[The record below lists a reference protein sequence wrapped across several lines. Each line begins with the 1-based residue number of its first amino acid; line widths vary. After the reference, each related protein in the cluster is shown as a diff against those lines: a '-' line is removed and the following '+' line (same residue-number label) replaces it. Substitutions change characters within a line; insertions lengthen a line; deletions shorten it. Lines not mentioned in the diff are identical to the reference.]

1 MRICVKEES
10 DELPSVPPGFESYAT
25 FTLKRRLVPDDQTKA
40 NAMESVASVSNQAEL
55 ETESDE
61 AKAARS
67 LRRRPWINYDD
78 DVAADPNNEKKASP
92 QNLDQVS
99 SLFFFNLLM
108 AYYQQQLVFF
118 LFFLCLVLM
127 HHHVVAEL
135 WSEVSSFSTK
145 GCD

>member
-1 MRICVKEES
+1 MKEES

-25 FTLKRRLVPDDQTKA
+25 FTLKRVVPDPGA
-40 NAMESVASVSNQAEL
+40 AMESVSSVSNQGEM

-78 DVAADPNNEKKASP
+78 DSNALS

-99 SLFFFNLLM
+99 S
-108 AYYQQQLVFF
+108 FF
-118 LFFLCLVLM
+118 LIFPYAWSFFALL
-127 HHHVVAEL
+127 
-135 WSEVSSFSTK
+135 F
-145 GCD
+145 